1 MNEWYD
7 DMTRVV
13 LVRRIV
19 TRRVIVNDN
28 DDDIDSIGLIIYSW
42 LWITKGTLILWILWY
57 STSFLIPIP
66 SRLL

>member
-19 TRRVIVNDN
+19 TRKVIVNDN
-28 DDDIDSIGLIIYSW
+28 DNIYRFN
-42 LWITKGTLILWILWY
+42 LDY
-57 STSFLIPIP
+57 HP
-66 SRLL
+66 LLTMNY

>member
-19 TRRVIVNDN
+19 TRKVIVNDN
-28 DDDIDSIGLIIYSW
+28 DDIDSIINILS
-42 LWITKGTLILWILWY
+42 TLDYELLKVLSDYMDSFY
-57 STSFLIPIP
+57 STWFASPYQE
-66 SRLL
+66 

>member
-19 TRRVIVNDN
+19 TRRVIVNDKN
-28 DDDIDSIGLIIYSW
+28 DDIDSIGLIIYSW
-42 LWITKGTLILWILWY
+42 LWITKGTLILHGLV
-57 STSFLIPIP
+57 S
-66 SRLL
+66 

>member
-19 TRRVIVNDN
+19 TRKVIVNDN
-28 DDDIDSIGLIIYSW
+28 DDIDSIGLIIYSW
-42 LWITKGTLILWILWY
+42 LWITKGTFRLYGFIL
-57 STSFLIPIP
+57 
-66 SRLL
+66 